1 MFLKEQY
8 MRTNLVTTHEAASRL
23 QVHPKTVSR
32 LMRMGKLTGV
42 KLANRWLVE
51 ESTLEEFSKGYV
63 GRKGRPSG
71 YSPRRR
77 RG

>member
-1 MFLKEQY
+1 MG
-8 MRTNLVTTHEAASRL
+8 TNLVTTHEAGSRL

-32 LMRMGKLTGV
+32 LMRMGKLAGV

-51 ESTLEEFSKGYV
+51 ESTLEEFGRTYV
-63 GRKGRPSG
+63 GKKGRPLG

-77 RG
+77 GK